1 MSVLLNVDIAHYLM
15 AAPIRSEWYD
25 ISNHVPTDRNWLLRF
40 VLEGSD
46 RIFGLFELG
55 DRSGYFHFISSPL
68 LSQYLEMIQQ

>member
-1 MSVLLNVDIAHYLM
+1 M

-55 DRSGYFHFISSPL
+55 DRSIES
-68 LSQYLEMIQQ
+68 MIGIGNFFYATLTKR